1 MIKKIYITFIL
12 LLIITGYLYP
22 QSNLEIQF
30 NRAVKLFNQEEY
42 YDAITEFKRLNFF
55 DRKNQFAFQANYF
68 IGLSYK
74 YGAKLSDAVQY
85 FNIAEINAKTD
96 DEIFK
101 AKTQIIRTNILR
113 RTNERAN
120 QLLDELSGDTRFTN
134 RSDQINYWRGWNF
147 IFMDKWN
154 EAAKIFSRIDS
165 CKELY
170 KLSLKVDDDRYSET
184 LAKVLSVF
192 IPGAGQIYT
201 GNYISGILSL
211 GWNTL
216 FGYLT
221 VHAFVDDRV
230 FDGLMIANFL
240 WLRFYRGNLENA
252 GKFVEEKN
260 TAISNKS
267 LLYLQN
273 NYKGLK
279 P

>member
-1 MIKKIYITFIL
+1 MINKKYITSIF

-22 QSNLEIQF
+22 QTNLEVQF
-30 NRAVKLFNQEEY
+30 NRAKKLYNHEEY

-55 DRKNQFAFQANYF
+55 DTNKLFAFQSNYY

-74 YGAKLSDAVQY
+74 SGAKLSDAIQY
-85 FNIAEINAKTD
+85 LNIAEINANTD
-96 DEIFK
+96 DDSFK
-101 AKTQIIRTNILR
+101 AKIQIIRTNILR
-113 RTNERAN
+113 RTNERAE
-120 QLLDELSGDTRFTN
+120 QLLDDLSEYKKFKDK
-134 RSDQINYWRGWNF
+134 SDQINYWRGWNF

-154 EAAKIFSRIDS
+154 DAANIFSKIDS

-170 KLSLKVDDDRYSET
+170 NLCLKVDDDKYSET

-201 GNYISGILSL
+201 GNYVSGVLSL
-211 GWNTL
+211 GWNAL

-221 VHAFVDDRV
+221 VHAFVDDRI

-252 GKFVEEKN
+252 AKFVEEKN
-260 TAISNKS
+260 IAVSNS
-267 LLYLQN
+267 ALLYLQN
-273 NYKGLK
+273 NYTGLK

>member
-1 MIKKIYITFIL
+1 MIKKNYIVLIY
-12 LLIITGYLYP
+12 LLIITGYLFP
-22 QSNLEIQF
+22 QSNLEIQL
-30 NRAVKLFNQEEY
+30 NRALNLFNQKEY
-42 YDAITEFKRLNFF
+42 YDAITEFKRLNLF
-55 DRKNQFAFQANYF
+55 DTNKQFAFQSNYY

-74 YGAKLSDAVQY
+74 HGAKLSDAIQY
-85 FNIAEINAKTD
+85 FNIAEFKAEND
-96 DEIFK
+96 NEIFN

-113 RTNERAN
+113 RTNERASR
-120 QLLDELSGDTRFTN
+120 LLDELSGDKRFTD

-154 EAAKIFSRIDS
+154 NAAKIFSKIDS

-170 KLSLKVDDDRYSET
+170 NLCLKVDDDKYSET

-192 IPGAGQIYT
+192 IPGSGQIYT
-201 GNYISGILSL
+201 GNYISGVLSF
-211 GWNTL
+211 GWNAL

-230 FDGLMIANFL
+230 FDGLMIGNFL

-252 GKFVEEKN
+252 EKFAEEKN
-260 TAISNKS
+260 ADISNAA

-273 NYKGLK
+273 KYKGLK